1 MYCFI
6 NPEPTFTM
14 SQTFYFTTDRV
25 KCDVDMGVFSSPDGV
40 LLTAKPRHSQKLQV
54 WELSQGDERP
64 DIMLPVGDVYPSRDG
79 KFINIIVD
87 NTCVRTFRSDC
98 GVLYGE
104 VHFGQGSIA
113 DIDVGSKY
121 VMFSIYK
128 GAGPCIIDT
137 ERSEVLHKFAYHTH
151 AVAISADESFVAFNS
166 ERSILLYE
174 LPVIKRRCV
183 AQVTDIASDIIF
195 VDETPKCYIQ
205 TQSKLIEAVQFD
217 VINRK
222 YFTKTVL
229 TDLDSRECIPSN
241 QKEQMLVRCGKTLH
255 LIDTVK
261 DVVKVRFKK
270 LPPGVFVDSSSTFS
284 GAGFSPDDSMVLA
297 TR

>member
-1 MYCFI
+1 M
-6 NPEPTFTM
+6 
-14 SQTFYFTTDRV
+14 
-25 KCDVDMGVFSSPDGV
+25 FSSPDGV
-40 LLTAKPRHSQKLQV
+40 LLTAKPHHSHRLQV

-87 NTCVRTFRSDC
+87 SGCIKTFRSDC
-98 GVLYGE
+98 GVQYGE
-104 VHFGQGSIA
+104 VYFGRGTIS
-113 DIDVGSKY
+113 DIDIGNKY
-121 VMFSIYK
+121 VMFSNHK
-128 GAGPCIIDT
+128 GVGPYIIDV

-151 AVAISADESFVAFNS
+151 AVAISDGETFVAFNS

-183 AQVTDIASDIIF
+183 AQVTDVVTDIIF
-195 VDETPKCYIQ
+195 IDESPKSYTL
-205 TQSKLIEAVQFD
+205 TQSKLLEAVQFD

-222 YFTKTVL
+222 YFTRTVL
-229 TDLDSRECIPSN
+229 TDLEARECIPSN
-241 QKEQMLVRCGKTLH
+241 RKQQMLVRCGKTIH

-261 DVVKVRFKK
+261 DVVKTRFQQ

-284 GAGFSPDDSMVLA
+284 GAGFTPDDSLICA